1 MRAARLGNRRAS
13 VKRPGPLP
21 LPAWFEVLE
30 QRVLLSA
37 SFDITGLTQ
46 LRAAPGFQQIDG
58 SGIGIA
64 VLDTGAFARNPDL
77 SSNITA
83 FYNAVEQPATAP
95 AQPPSAAFDHVGHG
109 THVSG
114 IAASSNPAIGVAYRA
129 KLIDVRVIP
138 DNFEPQLGGDPLL
151 RGLEWVQNNYQQYNI
166 KVVNMSLGVG
176 GVNLDAVSSA
186 AAQDAEAVAIRELE
200 SLGI

>member
-1 MRAARLGNRRAS
+1 MRATRRGLNRRAS
-13 VKRPGPLP
+13 AKRSGRPLP
-21 LPAWFEVLE
+21 LPAWFEALE

-46 LRAAPGFQQIDG
+46 LRATPGFQQIDG

-95 AQPPSAAFDHVGHG
+95 AQPASAAYDHFGHG

-114 IAASSNPAIGVAYRA
+114 IAASSNPESGVAYRA
-129 KLIDVRVIP
+129 
-138 DNFEPQLGGDPLL
+138 
-151 RGLEWVQNNYQQYNI
+151 
-166 KVVNMSLGVG
+166 
-176 GVNLDAVSSA
+176 
-186 AAQDAEAVAIRELE
+186 
-200 SLGI
+200 